1 MRRDPR
7 AYLCDVRDAAEAIT
21 SFTLG
26 RSLDDCLTGRVP
38 RSAVG
43 RQFEII
49 GEALN
54 QLRRIDAALAAR
66 IPELGRIVGFRN
78 VLIHGYDE
86 IDSAGV

>member
-1 MRRDPR
+1 MTR
-7 AYLCDVRDAAEAIT
+7 APICGTCSDAAEAIT
-21 SFTLG
+21 SFTPG
-26 RSLDDCLTGRVP
+26 RSLDDYLTGRVP

-54 QLRRIDAALAAR
+54 QLRRIDAALVAR